1 MANIGWAVTTYR
13 ELMQQQVHEE
23 GYFVA
28 VQYVGAVDGA
38 AGARQVVGVHGG
50 AEGPGAEEKKTE
62 SLSHGLKSADLGRRG
77 RDWDAGVWPRGTGE
91 DYLLSSARANTL
103 SRICG
108 SLRVQFVFARQR
120 HISLTSAGEGGRREE

>member
-38 AGARQVVGVHGG
+38 AGACQVVGVHGG
-50 AEGPGAEEKKTE
+50 AEGPDVEEKKTE
-62 SLSHGLKSADLGRRG
+62 SLSRGLKSADVGREG
-77 RDWDAGVWPRGTGE
+77 CNWDASVWPRGTGE

>member
-1 MANIGWAVTTYR
+1 
-13 ELMQQQVHEE
+13 MQQQVHEE

-28 VQYVGAVDGA
+28 VQHVGAVDGA

-50 AEGPGAEEKKTE
+50 AEGPEAGEGENRIVITQLEE
-62 SLSHGLKSADLGRRG
+62 RRPG
-77 RDWDAGVWPRGTGE
+77 EGKAATGMRASGPGGTGQ

-108 SLRVQFVFARQR
+108 CLRVQFVFARPR

>member
-1 MANIGWAVTTYR
+1 MANIGRAVTTYR

-50 AEGPGAEEKKTE
+50 AEGPDAEEKTTE
-62 SLSHGLKSADLGRRG
+62 SLTRGLRSADLGRKGLQLGCERLALG
-77 RDWDAGVWPRGTGE
+77 APARTICCHRQEQTH
-91 DYLLSSARANTL
+91 SA
-103 SRICG
+103 
-108 SLRVQFVFARQR
+108 VFAVP
-120 HISLTSAGEGGRREE
+120 